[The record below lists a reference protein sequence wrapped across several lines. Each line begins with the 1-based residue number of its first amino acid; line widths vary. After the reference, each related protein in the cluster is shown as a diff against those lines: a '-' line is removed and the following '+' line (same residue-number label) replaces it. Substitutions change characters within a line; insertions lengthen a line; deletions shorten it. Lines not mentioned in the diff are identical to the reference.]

1 VIGEA
6 VERVDPAVFKLL
18 TEVSTAT
25 LHTVLYRLGYTRVFM
40 AGLRPFSRG
49 RHLVGQALT
58 VRYLP
63 AREDLP
69 PPTRE
74 EMPAYPQRVAIE
86 MVRPGDVMVIDAGG
100 DCTAGTLG
108 DILITRIAYRGGHGV
123 VVDGAL
129 RDTPAI
135 AGVEIPCFARCA
147 HAGASYTRQRAWD
160 VNIPVRCA
168 GVLVLPGDVLVGDE
182 DGVIVIPRALARQVA
197 ELAAEQERLEAYIRE
212 RVGAGTPL
220 SEAYPPSDA
229 FLAEYRAWRSQA
241 PGSES

>member
-1 VIGEA
+1 MTAEA
-6 VERVDPAVFKLL
+6 VERVDPAIFTLL
-18 TEVSTAT
+18 QGVSTAT
-25 LHTVLYRLGYTRVFM
+25 LHTVLHRLGYNRVFM

-49 RHLVGQALT
+49 RRLVGQALT

-63 AREDLP
+63 AREDFP

-74 EMPAYPQRVAIE
+74 EMPSYPQRVAIE
-86 MVRPGDVMVIDAGG
+86 LVQPGDIMVIDAGG

-108 DILITRIAYRGGHGV
+108 DILITRIAYRGGRGV

-135 AGVEIPCFARCA
+135 TGLEIPCFARCA
-147 HAGASYTRQRAWD
+147 HAGASYTRLRAWD

-168 GVLVLPGDVLVGDE
+168 GVLVLPGDLLVGDE
-182 DGVIVIPRALARQVA
+182 DGVIVIPRALARQAA

-212 RVGAGTPL
+212 RVEAGTPL
-220 SEAYPPSDA
+220 SEAYPPSDT
-229 FLAEYRAWRSQA
+229 FLAEYRARQNRG
-241 PGSES
+241 PGR